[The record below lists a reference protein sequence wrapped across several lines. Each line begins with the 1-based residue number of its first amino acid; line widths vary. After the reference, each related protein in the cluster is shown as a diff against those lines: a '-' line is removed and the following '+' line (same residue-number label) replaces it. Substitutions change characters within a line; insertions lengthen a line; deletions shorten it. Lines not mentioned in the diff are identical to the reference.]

1 MMPRRPVAVHG
12 PNPSSAQTV
21 AGKLKEKARTPRAAR
36 RAPFVVDGVVDAGR
50 IALLWTVMNND
61 SASHA
66 LATTLT
72 TEFEPVPVGAKLP
85 SQRDLVRR
93 FGASATTV
101 ARAMALLEQGGVVE
115 SRPGSGTF
123 RAAPATPAPLGD
135 TSWQETA
142 LEITESVAGATTQ
155 RRFASTALLNTLAAP
170 GPDVVDLN
178 GGYLHPHL
186 QPLKLMSG
194 ALSRASRRT
203 EAWSRPPAGGL
214 PELRD
219 WFSTNIGG
227 GLSRHDL
234 LVSGGGQSALST
246 ITRALTQPGDPLVV
260 EAPTYPGT
268 IAAGLAAGLRLVPV
282 PMDDQGMQPDA
293 LEEALSRSRAR
304 VVVVQ
309 PLFQNPTGATM
320 TAARQTQILELA
332 ERHGAFVVEDDFAR
346 YMAHSDSPPLP
357 PAMITRDPH
366 GSVIHVRSLTKV
378 TSPNLRV
385 TAVAARGPVMARL
398 RAAFVID
405 AMTVPAALQLTALE
419 VVTAPGWRR
428 AISNL
433 AHDLATRRDATARAL
448 AQALGSESLTRI
460 PRGGYHLWAALPSH
474 QDADQYASAA
484 LASGVALTS
493 GSAYYATGPA
503 LPHIRISY
511 VATASV
517 ADAVSGIERL
527 PRAGA

>member
-1 MMPRRPVAVHG
+1 MMPRRLVAVHG

-21 AGKLKEKARTPRAAR
+21 AGKLKEKARTPRAAM
-36 RAPFVVDGVVDAGR
+36 RAPLVVDGVVDAGR
-50 IALLWTVMNND
+50 IALLWTVMNDD

-66 LATTLT
+66 LAATLT

-85 SQRDLVRR
+85 SQRELVRR

-101 ARAMALLEQGGVVE
+101 ARALALLEQGGVVE

-123 RAAPATPAPLGD
+123 RAAPVATAPVGD

-142 LEITESVAGATTQ
+142 LEITESVHGATQ
-155 RRFASTALLNTLAAP
+155 RRLASTALLNTLAAP

-178 GGYLHPHL
+178 GGYLHPQL

-203 EAWSRPPAGGL
+203 EAWSRPPVGGL

-219 WFSTNIGG
+219 WFSTSIGG

-246 ITRALTQPGDPLVV
+246 IVRALTQPGDPLVV

-293 LEEALSRSRAR
+293 LEEVLSRSRAR

-320 TAARQTQILELA
+320 SAARQTQILELA
-332 ERHGAFVVEDDFAR
+332 ERHRAFVVEDDFAR

-357 PAMITRDPH
+357 PAMITRDSH

-385 TAVAARGPVMARL
+385 AAVAARGPVMARL

-428 AISNL
+428 AISTL

-448 AQALGSESLTRI
+448 ADALGSGGLAHI

-474 QDADQYASAA
+474 QDADQYTSAA
-484 LASGVALTS
+484 LASSVALTS
-493 GSAYYATGPA
+493 GSAYHATGPA

-527 PRAGA
+527 PRVGA